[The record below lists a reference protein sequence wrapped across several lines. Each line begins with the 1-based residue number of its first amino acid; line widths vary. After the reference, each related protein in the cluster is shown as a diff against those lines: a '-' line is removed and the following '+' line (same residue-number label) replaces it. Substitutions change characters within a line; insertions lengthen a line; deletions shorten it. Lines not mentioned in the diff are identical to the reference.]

1 MGKVD
6 SRKPQIKKEVAEK
19 GIIVVF
25 RCTARRAFSLLVA
38 LQAARLSL
46 QSAVRCRSDWM
57 EESSRRADSEESSSS
72 SDEEGPRRVAD
83 MDVDSEPAAA
93 EETPADSITPDER
106 EVSLTKYLWNLE
118 PWMDACGTS

>member
-1 MGKVD
+1 MWFGAV
-6 SRKPQIKKEVAEK
+6 RTRVQLAC
-19 GIIVVF
+19 
-25 RCTARRAFSLLVA
+25 CTA
-38 LQAARLSL
+38 AARLSL

-83 MDVDSEPAAA
+83 MPDVDSEPAAA

-106 EVSLTKYLWNLE
+106 EVSLTKIILVELGAMDGCMWNLINRLG
-118 PWMDACGTS
+118 A